1 MKAKGGLLESPP
13 FAHYGSMTDTS
24 ATAPATSDERARL
37 TQVRNDLLHLHKVL
51 LDWERIR
58 YERANGRIE
67 DNMKLLHLVINDSS
81 FAWLRGISALI
92 VQIDE
97 RMEDKKVLLTSGDV
111 ASFLAEVRQLVTP
124 SQTGNAF
131 QRNYYWALQET
142 PDIVVEHS
150 AMVKRL
156 AR

>member
-1 MKAKGGLLESPP
+1 MKAQAGEGPEASPQERSGLTE
-13 FAHYGSMTDTS
+13 T
-24 ATAPATSDERARL
+24 
-37 TQVRNDLLHLHKVL
+37 RNALLRLHKVL

-67 DNMKLLHLVINDSS
+67 DNMRLLHLTINDPA

-97 RMEDKKVLLTSGDV
+97 RMEDKKVPLSSADV
-111 ASFLAEVRQLVTP
+111 KSFRAEVRELLTP
-124 SQTGNAF
+124 SQTGNDF

-150 AMVKRL
+150 SMIKRL

>member
-1 MKAKGGLLESPP
+1 MKTQTGEGPEASPQERSGLTE
-13 FAHYGSMTDTS
+13 T
-24 ATAPATSDERARL
+24 
-37 TQVRNDLLHLHKVL
+37 RNALLHLHKVL

-67 DNMKLLHLVINDSS
+67 DKMTLLHLTINDPA

-97 RMEDKKVLLTSGDV
+97 RTEDKKVPLSSTDV
-111 ASFLAEVRQLVTP
+111 KSFRAEVRELLTP
-124 SQTGNAF
+124 SQTGNDF

-150 AMVKRL
+150 SMIKRL

>member
-1 MKAKGGLLESPP
+1 MTADRSASVAASPEERTALADLRNGLL
-13 FAHYGSMTDTS
+13 
-24 ATAPATSDERARL
+24 R
-37 TQVRNDLLHLHKVL
+37 LHKVL

-58 YERANGRIE
+58 FERINGRID
-67 DNMKLLHLVINDSS
+67 DNMKLLHLTINDPA
-81 FAWLRGISALI
+81 FAWLRGVSALI

-97 RMEDKKVLLTSGDV
+97 RMEDKKLPLASADV
-111 ASFLAEVRQLVTP
+111 KALRGEVRDLLTP
-124 SQTGNAF
+124 SQTGNDF

-150 AMVKRL
+150 GMIKRL